1 MDPKVFGGSPSGK
14 LIRAPTEY
22 WACVPHPH
30 PLALTWTPTVVA
42 ALSDADRALG
52 ELAGLGRSLLNPHL
66 LIAPFVRREAV
77 LSSRIEGTQASLS
90 DLYAY
95 EAVQKTAVQ
104 LTMFEPPPDVHEVY
118 NYVRA
123 LEYGLDRLQS
133 LPLSLRL
140 IREIHA
146 RLMEGV
152 RGEHGTP
159 GEFRRSQNWIGP
171 PGCSLEDAAFV
182 PPPVPEMKEALGA
195 FERFLHVASDLPPLA
210 RLGLV
215 HYQFEAIHPFLDG
228 NGRIGRL
235 LITLLLCAEN
245 LLSEPLLYLSAYLES
260 HRQTYYDRLLAVSQQ
275 GAWEAWLIFFLRGV
289 AAQAQD
295 AVVRAQRLQD
305 LRERYREQFQSERAA
320 GRLLQ
325 TVDLLFAQPVTTMPQ
340 ISEALGVNYATATS
354 YINRLE
360 DATILREITGQA
372 RNRVYRAD
380 EVLAAIEEPLPPAGH
395 PSPGE
400 RR

>member
-1 MDPKVFGGSPSGK
+1 M
-14 LIRAPTEY
+14 
-22 WACVPHPH
+22 
-30 PLALTWTPTVVA
+30 VA

-52 ELAGLGRSLLNPHL
+52 ELAGLGRSLLNSHL
-66 LIAPFVRREAV
+66 VIAPFVRREAV

-95 EAVQKTAVQ
+95 EAIQKTAVQ

-171 PGCSLEDAAFV
+171 PGCGLENAAFV

-195 FERFLHVASDLPPLA
+195 SEEFLHASSDLPPLA
-210 RLGLV
+210 WLGLV
-215 HYQFEAIHPFLDG
+215 HYQFEAVHPFLDG

-245 LLSEPLLYLSAYLES
+245 LLPEPLLYLSAYFES
-260 HRQTYYDRLLAVSQQ
+260 HRQTYYDLLLAVSQR
-275 GAWEAWLIFFLRGV
+275 GAWEAWLVFFLRGV
-289 AAQAQD
+289 VAQAQD

-305 LRERYREQFQSERAA
+305 LRERYRVQFQAERAS

-325 TVDLLFAQPVTTMPQ
+325 TVDLLFARPVMTMPK
-340 ISEALGVNYATATS
+340 ISEALGVSYATATR

-360 DATILREITGQA
+360 DAGILREITGQA

-380 EVLAAIEEPLPPAGH
+380 EVLAAIEEPLSSMGD
-395 PSPGE
+395 
-400 RR
+400 RRAEEET

>member
-1 MDPKVFGGSPSGK
+1 MDPKVFGSSPSGK
-14 LIRAPTEY
+14 VVRAPAGY
-22 WACVPHPH
+22 WAFVPHPL
-30 PLALTWTPTVVA
+30 PPALDWTPKVVA
-42 ALSDADRALG
+42 VLSDADRALG

-95 EAVQKTAVQ
+95 EAVRKTA
-104 LTMFEPPPDVHEVY
+104 PDVREVH

-133 LPLSLRL
+133 LSLSLRL

-152 RGEHGTP
+152 RGEVGTP
-159 GEFRRSQNWIGP
+159 GAFRRSQNWIGP
-171 PGCSLEDAAFV
+171 PGCSLEDATFV
-182 PPPVPEMKEALGA
+182 PPPVREMMAALGA
-195 FERFLHVASDLPPLA
+195 LEGFLHRPSDWPPLA

-235 LITLLLCAEN
+235 LITLLLCAEG
-245 LLSEPLLYLSAYLES
+245 LLPEPLLYLSAYFES
-260 HRQTYYDRLLAVSQQ
+260 RRQTYYDSLLAVSRE
-275 GAWEAWLIFFLRGV
+275 GAWEAWLVFFLQGM
-289 AAQAQD
+289 AAQAED
-295 AVVRAQRLQD
+295 AVARAQRLQD
-305 LRERYREQFQSERAA
+305 LRERYREQFQAERAA

-325 TVDLLFAQPVTTMPQ
+325 MVDLLFVQPVTTMPQ
-340 ISEALGVNYATATS
+340 ISAGLGVNYATATR
-354 YINRLE
+354 YIKRLE
-360 DATILREITGQA
+360 DAGILREITGQA
-372 RNRVYRAD
+372 RNRIYRAD
-380 EVLAAIEEPLPPAGH
+380 EVLAAIEEPLG
-395 PSPGE
+395 
-400 RR
+400 